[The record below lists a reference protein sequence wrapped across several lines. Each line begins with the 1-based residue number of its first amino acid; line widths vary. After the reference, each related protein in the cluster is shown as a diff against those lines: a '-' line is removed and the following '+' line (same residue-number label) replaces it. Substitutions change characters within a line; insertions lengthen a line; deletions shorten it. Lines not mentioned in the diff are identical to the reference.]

1 MVFILL
7 FHLSVVMGR
16 PEIWPPTGQL
26 RPNDYAPPPLC
37 KFVPTVI
44 EEDTLEKRCRI
55 EENRVCQ
62 DVVVDGFDEI
72 TKEVCV
78 NGTPVMICENK
89 TVYQLVEKCE
99 KVSCNKDDYNIEMK
113 KECAYETKVDKKCWR
128 RYGVKYRDEC
138 FSEHKKKCKISS
150 DTKCKGKY
158 KMSCKKVPQPLKKYC
173 LGVPRLKRSNNC
185 YEIPVRRPKCLTET
199 VCKTVQSPT
208 SKEVCEKSEGERI
221 CEKVVSKVPSKKKK
235 SFCKTEPSEICT
247 SEKVSKPKIVNE
259 RICEEEKVQKSTNN
273 KLIVAVLDK
282 KSIFN

>member
-99 KVSCNKDDYNIEMK
+99 KVSCNEDDYNIEMK
-113 KECAYETKVDKKCWR
+113 KECAYETKVEKKCWR
-128 RYGVKYRDEC
+128 RYEVEYKDEC
-138 FSEHKKKCKISS
+138 FSENNKMCKMASDLECKEKSKVACKNVPIYSKKH
-150 DTKCKGKY
+150 
-158 KMSCKKVPQPLKKYC
+158 C

-199 VCKTVQSPT
+199 VCKSVQNPT
-208 SKEVCEKSEGERI
+208 SEEVCEKSEGVKI
-221 CEKVVSKVPSKKKK
+221 CEKVVSKEPSKKKK
-235 SFCKTEPSEICT
+235 NVCTTEPREICT

-259 RICEEEKVQKSTNN
+259 RVCDEEKVREVTNN

-282 KSIFN
+282 PIII